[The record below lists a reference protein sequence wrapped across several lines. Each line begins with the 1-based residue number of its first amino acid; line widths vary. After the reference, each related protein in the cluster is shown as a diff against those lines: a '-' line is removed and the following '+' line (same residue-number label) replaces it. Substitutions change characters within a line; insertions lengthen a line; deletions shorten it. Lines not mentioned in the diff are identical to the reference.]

1 MSTIC
6 KINVRKSYF
15 STDSRNQ
22 INASEVF
29 IMKQHL
35 MTDLR
40 DIIIGCQKGKR
51 SFQDKLYTRYSSM
64 LFGVC
69 LRYTNTREEAEDV
82 MQEGFVKIYSH
93 IKTYSMEGS
102 FEAWMRRIMINTA
115 ITGYRK
121 NKKHMYQQDIDEP
134 VYQEYYKTPDDTA
147 EFNKEELMGA
157 IDKLPPGYKI
167 VFNMYVIEGY
177 KHKEIAEEL
186 GININ
191 TSKSQLSRAKQHL
204 QNYLNELGEVKVNYN
219 E

>member
-1 MSTIC
+1 
-6 KINVRKSYF
+6 
-15 STDSRNQ
+15 
-22 INASEVF
+22 
-29 IMKQHL
+29 

-40 DIIIGCQKGKR
+40 DIILGCQKGKR
-51 SFQDKLYTRYSSM
+51 SAQDKLYTQYSRM

-82 MQEGFVKIYSH
+82 MQEGFVKIYNH
-93 IKTYSMEGS
+93 IKSYSMEGS

-121 NKKHMYQQDIDEP
+121 NKKHMYQQDINEP
-134 VYQEYYKTPDDTA
+134 ANMEYFKTPDDTA
-147 EFNKEELMGA
+147 DFNREELMGA
-157 IDKLPPGYKI
+157 IEKLPPGYKI

-177 KHKEIAEEL
+177 KHKEIADEL

-204 QNYLNELGEVKVNYN
+204 QNYLNEISEVKVKYD